1 MSGKKIGIFLI
12 IGIFIMISVVGVE
25 CVFAQKGSEIPAKQ
39 NVAGSEV
46 EGASQS
52 ADDVMMSDGGEVSLD
67 FREADIRNVLKI
79 LAFKSGIN
87 IVTSPEV
94 VGVVTIQLKDV
105 PWKQALEVILQ
116 TYGYAYDQKGNI
128 IVVTTIE
135 DMKKRREDSL
145 LLAEQEP
152 LETEIFMLNFG
163 RASEIV
169 ESLEKMK
176 SERGNVN
183 FDERT
188 NTLIVTDTASKL
200 VLIAKVIKGLDATTP
215 QVLIESK
222 IIETVLDDSEQLGI
236 EWTTQAS
243 VTGSSITHTFPF
255 APPVIDN
262 KYINPNI
269 DTGGVTSTASAIT
282 NGTLSFANLQAVFRM
297 LAERTDTNILSNPRI
312 VTLDNHEARID
323 VGTEHP
329 YPLKFFNDE
338 TGSWQ
343 LSGWEYKKIGIVLKV
358 TPHVSLAAGIITL
371 DVEPSITDN
380 LGDVTDAASGS
391 AVPKLSIEQAST
403 KVMVKDGETL
413 VIGGLVK
420 DKAVDVKKKVP
431 FLGDIPILGKLFTK
445 TSKDVDKTD
454 LLIFITPTIITP
466 EVSSEL

>member
-176 SERGNVN
+176 SVSGLNIIGPSTLNQRAPIFSFTIEGVHPHDVVEKGRIFPTRMPLYFTFADQLFLFWSDR
-183 FDERT
+183 FDEKERLAAT
-188 NTLIVTDTASKL
+188 FSQEGIKISDQEAYDKF
-200 VLIAKVIKGLDATTP
+200 IAK
-215 QVLIESK
+215 
-222 IIETVLDDSEQLGI
+222 
-236 EWTTQAS
+236 
-243 VTGSSITHTFPF
+243 
-255 APPVIDN
+255 
-262 KYINPNI
+262 Y
-269 DTGGVTSTASAIT
+269 
-282 NGTLSFANLQAVFRM
+282 
-297 LAERTDTNILSNPRI
+297 ERDRL
-312 VTLDNHEARID
+312 
-323 VGTEHP
+323 
-329 YPLKFFNDE
+329 PLKE
-338 TGSWQ
+338 EEKLELPTWEALVASWMQ
-343 LSGWEYKKIGIVLKV
+343 RTKK
-358 TPHVSLAAGIITL
+358 
-371 DVEPSITDN
+371 
-380 LGDVTDAASGS
+380 
-391 AVPKLSIEQAST
+391 
-403 KVMVKDGETL
+403 
-413 VIGGLVK
+413 
-420 DKAVDVKKKVP
+420 
-431 FLGDIPILGKLFTK
+431 
-445 TSKDVDKTD
+445 SKDPFHNRDR
-454 LLIFITPTIITP
+454 
-466 EVSSEL
+466 

>member
-52 ADDVMMSDGGEVSLD
+52 ADDVMMSDGGDVSLD

-236 EWTTQAS
+236 DYAS
-243 VTGSSITHTFPF
+243 QCNRLFHNT
-255 APPVIDN
+255 
-262 KYINPNI
+262 YIS
-269 DTGGVTSTASAIT
+269 VRTSC
-282 NGTLSFANLQAVFRM
+282 N
-297 LAERTDTNILSNPRI
+297 
-312 VTLDNHEARID
+312 
-323 VGTEHP
+323 
-329 YPLKFFNDE
+329 
-338 TGSWQ
+338 
-343 LSGWEYKKIGIVLKV
+343 
-358 TPHVSLAAGIITL
+358 
-371 DVEPSITDN
+371 
-380 LGDVTDAASGS
+380 
-391 AVPKLSIEQAST
+391 
-403 KVMVKDGETL
+403 
-413 VIGGLVK
+413 
-420 DKAVDVKKKVP
+420 
-431 FLGDIPILGKLFTK
+431 
-445 TSKDVDKTD
+445 
-454 LLIFITPTIITP
+454 
-466 EVSSEL
+466 